1 MTRREGSTGL
11 SMKRILIIFVVVGL
25 AACGKQGPPRPPV
38 PLRPAATTDLV
49 VAQRGPTVV
58 MAWSFPALAASGVS
72 LDGLDRLNVYRFRE
86 TLPSDLRDSTAVE
99 IDIASGSDVPTPI
112 ELFDRVPPVA
122 PERFGALAEKIG
134 ELTREEIPSFTTGAM
149 IVVEDR
155 PQLQSET
162 GEPYR
167 YTYGVTAARGR
178 QESDLSNL
186 ASIVTIDVPLPPGQP
201 TVESAVG
208 AVILGWNVP
217 ERSVLGSEDPD
228 IVGYNIYRL
237 PATGGG
243 ILTARP
249 VNETP
254 VEGTEYRD
262 NPPYGTWRYAVTAVR
277 HAGPPVHES
286 QFPLLSSVEFTDREP
301 PPVPRDLSPLVEERV
316 IRLIWTGVEASDLA
330 GYRVYRQRD
339 GQPHEELTREPITR
353 TLFVDEQPTPGVEYR
368 YGVTS
373 VDTSGNQSEPVV
385 SDPVLIPQSADRGR

>member
-11 SMKRILIIFVVVGL
+11 SMKRILILFVILGL

-38 PLRPAATTDLV
+38 PLRPAATKDLV

-58 MAWSFPALAASGVS
+58 LAWSFPALTSSGVS
-72 LDGLDRLNVYRFRE
+72 LDGLDRVEVYRFRE
-86 TLPSDLRDSTAVE
+86 ALPPDLRDSTAVE
-99 IDIASGSDVPTPI
+99 VDMKSGSDAPRPI

-122 PERFGALAEKIG
+122 PERFRVLAEKIG
-134 ELTREEIPSFTTGAM
+134 ELSREQIPSFTTGAM

-155 PQLQSET
+155 PQLESET

-167 YTYGVTAARGR
+167 YTYGVTAGKGR
-178 QESDLSNL
+178 QDSDLSNL
-186 ASIVTIDVPLPPGQP
+186 ASIVTIDVPLPPEQP
-201 TVESAVG
+201 TVEPAVG
-208 AVILGWNVP
+208 AVVLRWSAP
-217 ERSVLGSEDPD
+217 ERTVLGSEEPA
-228 IVGYNIYRL
+228 IAGYNVYRL

-243 ILTARP
+243 ILTATP
-249 VNETP
+249 VNSTP
-254 VEGTEYRD
+254 VEGTEYSD
-262 NPPYGTWRYAVTAVR
+262 TPPYGTWRYAVTAVR

-286 QFPLLSSVEFTDREP
+286 QFPLLSSVDFADRQP
-301 PPVPRDLSPLVEERV
+301 PPTPGDLSPLVEERV
-316 IRLIWTGVEASDLA
+316 IRLIWTGVDAADLA

-339 GQPHEELTREPITR
+339 GQPHEELTTEPITR

-385 SDPVLIPQSADRGR
+385 SDRVLIPRVR